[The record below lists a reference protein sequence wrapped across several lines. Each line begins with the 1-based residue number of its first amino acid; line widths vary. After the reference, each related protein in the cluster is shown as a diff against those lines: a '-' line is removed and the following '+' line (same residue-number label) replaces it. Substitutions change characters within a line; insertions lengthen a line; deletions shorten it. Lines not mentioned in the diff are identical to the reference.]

1 MLRCSRPERRVGP
14 RSSTTIDPLTESLM
28 SKYYI
33 RETFFRLPEHTREC
47 STLPAAVYNDLQLL
61 LKRSDRKSLFL
72 PIRSMQFQAVVEP
85 GEVIFVDSQGGY
97 AHQNGT
103 GGRLICISWQPIP
116 AVGRASLNGPVACE
130 IVSYFADF
138 KETQRR
144 LMSEFPPVLRR
155 LLQRQCEKDLQVMAP
170 RVLPLRRDPR
180 AGCPD
185 DLTPSLPSI

>member
-1 MLRCSRPERRVGP
+1 
-14 RSSTTIDPLTESLM
+14 M
-28 SKYYI
+28 SKYYV
-33 RETFFRLPEHTREC
+33 RETFFRPPEHTRER

-61 LKRSDRKSLFL
+61 LKRSDRKSLFI

-103 GGRLICISWQPIP
+103 GGRLIRIAWWPLP
-116 AVGRASLNGPVACE
+116 AAERASLNGPVACE
-130 IVSYFADF
+130 IVSYFAGL

-155 LLQRQCEKDLQVMAP
+155 LLQRQREKDLQVRAP
-170 RVLPLRRDPR
+170 RVLPLRRN
-180 AGCPD
+180 
-185 DLTPSLPSI
+185 T